1 MQSTRPF
8 PVPSPLTPLP
18 FLPPSQFHMLPSFTK
33 LGFEVA
39 EAPKDVH
46 KALRERLLQYGDA
59 TPAADSKVSGLQL

>member
-1 MQSTRPF
+1 
-8 PVPSPLTPLP
+8 
-18 FLPPSQFHMLPSFTK
+18 MLPSFTK